1 IEIVFVRHG
10 ATDWNRDRRF
20 QGQSDIPLND
30 EGRAQAEALARTLSA
45 ETFDRAIASDLTRA
59 YDTARIIARASGIA
73 IERDPRWRE
82 FDFGNWEG
90 LTWEEILERQP
101 QLRDDQQTQP
111 AYYTPDAGETFDR
124 VCARVAEALDALRS
138 AAPARVLVAT
148 HAGPLHAA
156 LSVLFNLRDDANQ
169 PRTLGVRL
177 LPASITRVTMDED
190 GAQLITLND
199 VAHLNSTG

>member
-1 IEIVFVRHG
+1 MEIVFVRHG

-30 EGRAQAEALARTLSA
+30 EGRAQARALARALSA
-45 ETFDRAIASDLTRA
+45 EVFDRAISSDLTRA
-59 YDTARIIARASGIA
+59 YDTARIIASTNGVQID
-73 IERDPRWRE
+73 RDSRWRE
-82 FDFGNWEG
+82 FNFGAWEG

-101 QLRDDQQTQP
+101 KLRDDQQTQP
-111 AYYTPDAGETFDR
+111 AYYTPEGGEAFEG
-124 VCARVAEALDALRS
+124 VCARVSEALDALRS
-138 AAPARVLVAT
+138 TRPARVLIAT

-156 LSVLFNLRDDANQ
+156 LSVLFGLADQNQ
-169 PRTLGVRL
+169 RAQTLGVRL